1 MKKLIILLFISALIS
16 NTTKAQES
24 HVFVDYSMLEVE
36 FYKNGEGEL
45 KSKNITSYVMGISS
59 IVNLSERMDL
69 IGTAGISKGFDYTF
83 ISSNLSL
90 ELTSNFNLNLGC
102 GLYNIDDERWVT
114 NGLDGEQPSN
124 LDFGLN
130 FGLACQL
137 SETLAVS
144 VRYNIIEEKEDYE
157 NGSMSINGLSFG
169 IILK

>member
-36 FYKNGEGEL
+36 FFKNGEGEL
-45 KSKNITSYVMGISS
+45 KSKNITSYVMGIST

-90 ELTSNFNLNLGC
+90 DLTSNFNLNLGC
-102 GLYNIDDERWVT
+102 GLYYIDDEMVLRDIDRGYNAQEVIYSIEW
-114 NGLDGEQPSN
+114 L
-124 LDFGLN
+124 L
-130 FGLACQL
+130 
-137 SETLAVS
+137 TL
-144 VRYNIIEEKEDYE
+144 
-157 NGSMSINGLSFG
+157 
-169 IILK
+169 

>member
-1 MKKLIILLFISALIS
+1 MKKLITLLFITVLIS

-24 HVFVDYSMLEVE
+24 HVFADYSMLEVE
-36 FYKNGEGEL
+36 FYENGEGEL

-90 ELTSNFNLNLGC
+90 ELTSNFNLSLGG
-102 GLYNIDDERWVT
+102 GLYNIADKIWVT
-114 NGLDGEQPSN
+114 NGLDGEQPSS

-137 SETLAVS
+137 SETLGVS
-144 VRYNIIEEKEDYE
+144 VRYNIIEPKEDYE
-157 NGSMSINGLSFG
+157 NGSMSINGLAFG